1 MYSRLHNVIS
11 YNELQITNLVDFQK
25 ILYTTVSYWCAKAA
39 GVNTSII
46 EQTTNIS
53 CEDNYDREYS
63 KLIVC
68 SILIIINTN

>member
-1 MYSRLHNVIS
+1 MLLAIIIILCTANNKLGRLP
-11 YNELQITNLVDFQK
+11 K
-25 ILYTTVSYWCAKAA
+25 KLYTTVSYWCAKAA

-46 EQTTNIS
+46 KQTTNIS